1 MIAFL
6 KITPEYSEEINPKP
20 PINSLGYSPLFEWLQ
35 EEEKN
40 IVIKRHKSIDSLDVF
55 IKRLDCDKITTS
67 LQNIIFYINTTHFTL
82 KKRVLNTENF

>member
-35 EEEKN
+35 EEKS
-40 IVIKRHKSIDSLDVF
+40 IVIKRTISIDSLDVF
-55 IKRLDCDKITTS
+55 VKRLDCDKITTS
-67 LQNIIFYINTTHFTL
+67 LQNIIFYINTTHFTV
-82 KKRVLNTENF
+82 KKKVLNTETF